1 MGSRIGTLDG
11 AAQPPYA
18 RIRRD
23 AWVFAGIAVGLWA
36 VLRFF
41 LGAMPQWASYH
52 DFADT
57 RSYWGI
63 PRAGDV
69 LTNLA
74 ILAAGL
80 WGASIGKRAHLDA
93 DERPA
98 YRLLVAGAILTAIG
112 SAYYHLAPSNPT
124 LVWDRLPMTLVMA
137 ALLTLVLAD
146 RVDGRHARAALVPL
160 ATLGVAGVLWWA
172 VTERLGHGDLL
183 LYGVVRIGTM
193 VMLAVLLVVRPGR
206 TFGDRW
212 LWASVTIAVAMMVA
226 ERFDREIYE
235 ATGQAVSGHNLKHVL
250 AGGVIACMFGWLLRR
265 RPRSGRS

>member
-1 MGSRIGTLDG
+1 MATT
-11 AAQPPYA
+11 QPLPAVAERPTYA

-41 LGAMPQWASYH
+41 LGPLPQWTSYH

-57 RSYWGI
+57 RVYLGI

-80 WGASIGKRAHLDA
+80 WGASIGRRAHLTP

-98 YRLLVAGAILTAIG
+98 YRLLVVGAILTAVG
-112 SAYYHLAPSNPT
+112 SAYYHLAPTNPT
-124 LVWDRLPMTLVMA
+124 LVWDRLPMALVMA

-146 RVDGRHARAALVPL
+146 RLDSRHARAALVPL
-160 ATLGVAGVLWWA
+160 TAIGVAGVVWWG
-172 VTERLGHGDLL
+172 VTEAFGRGDLL

-193 VMLAVLLVVRPGR
+193 VMLAVLLLVRPGR
-206 TFGDRW
+206 TVGDRW
-212 LWASVTIAVAMMVA
+212 LWASFAITVAMMIA
-226 ERFDREIYE
+226 ERFDREIYV
-235 ATGQAVSGHNLKHVL
+235 ATGEVVSGHNIKHVL
-250 AGGVIACMFGWLLRR
+250 AGAVIACMFAWLLHRR
-265 RPRSGRS
+265 GRPEPS